1 MTEVEIL
8 LNFMLID
15 QFLDILLIS
24 LHNLYA
30 CQVKREKQDLGYVI
44 YFCQTKIYNFNP
56 ICFIL
61 KFPKYYYKIALI
73 FFFVHIFVLLY
84 ESPPVACTN
93 IVKMAENLPK
103 VTSKMKILKM
113 DKFYR
118 NYFLVKSRFVRMKMN
133 IHGDE
138 MF

>member
-8 LNFMLID
+8 LNFVLID

-73 FFFVHIFVLLY
+73 FFFFIFLFCCTRVLLY
-84 ESPPVACTN
+84 KHSKDGRKFTVGNFKNEN
-93 IVKMAENLPK
+93 IKDGQVLQELLF
-103 VTSKMKILKM
+103 SKEQV
-113 DKFYR
+113 R
-118 NYFLVKSRFVRMKMN
+118 NN
-133 IHGDE
+133 EDE
-138 MF
+138 YPWR